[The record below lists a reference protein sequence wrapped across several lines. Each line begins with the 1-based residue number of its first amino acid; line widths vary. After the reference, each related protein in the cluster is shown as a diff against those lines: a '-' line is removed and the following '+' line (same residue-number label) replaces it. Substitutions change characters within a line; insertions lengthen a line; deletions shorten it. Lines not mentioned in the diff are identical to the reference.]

1 MELATE
7 AKDLRAQVHCRPR
20 AVTCA
25 TSACHVPST
34 HVPSTWQVE
43 TLKSAL
49 DEARSRAA
57 ATRAEA
63 DRAARLDAKLSEM
76 KRSLAAEG
84 ERAAEA
90 RAALAES
97 REAEGEMRA
106 AIDAMRREPKRG
118 AGAASASAIATQA
131 LERRVAEAEAE
142 LLTKSNMVVELGTQ
156 LREALKAA
164 DAGRLNSEKQLAELD
179 AATQE
184 LDRLRTEVAER
195 AAAPADAP
203 ADAADSAAAIAAAK
217 QYQEKLEGALAAL
230 HGDYAALQRE
240 RDAMAEEASA
250 ER

>member
-1 MELATE
+1 MPST
-7 AKDLRAQVHCRPR
+7 
-20 AVTCA
+20 
-25 TSACHVPST
+25 CHVPST
-34 HVPSTWQVE
+34 NVPYTWQVE

-63 DRAARLDAKLSEM
+63 DRAARLDVKLSEM

-106 AIDAMRREPKRG
+106 AIDAMRREPKR
-118 AGAASASAIATQA
+118 GAASASAIATQA

-195 AAAPADAP
+195 AAAPADAA

>member
-1 MELATE
+1 M
-7 AKDLRAQVHCRPR
+7 
-20 AVTCA
+20 
-25 TSACHVPST
+25 PST
-34 HVPSTWQVE
+34 NVPYTWQVE

-63 DRAARLDAKLSEM
+63 DRAARLDVKLSEM

-106 AIDAMRREPKRG
+106 AIDAMRREPKR
-118 AGAASASAIATQA
+118 GAASASAIATQA

-184 LDRLRTEVAER
+184 LDRLRSEVAER
-195 AAAPADAP
+195 AAAPADAA

-230 HGDYAALQRE
+230 HGDYAAL
-240 RDAMAEEASA
+240 
-250 ER
+250 